1 MEVKIKNDKTGKY
14 KKYLII
20 FNLFSTSYLKRCSSN
35 PGPDKVSADLTPLV
49 VYLDRLA
56 YKMKNNKKIIKELS
70 TI

>member
-1 MEVKIKNDKTGKY
+1 MAEKSKKDKTGKY

-56 YKMKNNKKIIKELS
+56 
-70 TI
+70 